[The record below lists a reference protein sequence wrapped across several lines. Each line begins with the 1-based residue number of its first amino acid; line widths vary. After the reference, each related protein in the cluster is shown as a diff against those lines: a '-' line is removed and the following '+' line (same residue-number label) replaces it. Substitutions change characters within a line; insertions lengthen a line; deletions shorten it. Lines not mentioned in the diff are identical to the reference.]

1 MDFLLLVIGL
11 VLLVV
16 SGDYLVESASAIARS
31 CKMSNLIIGLTVVA
45 FGTSAPELFVSVTS
59 SLSGS
64 SAIAVGNVV
73 GSNCI
78 NVSVIVGLTA
88 LICPFAVKKDCIT
101 IDTMFMLLIT
111 VALLGF
117 GLFGDGISRFEGFL
131 LFAMLVGYTFWRV
144 WKAKQDPQAAAE
156 AEAGVEVPEKE
167 RPVIVNIIIL
177 LASIG
182 FLAFGA
188 DLMVDAAKNIA
199 RDFGVT
205 ERVISVTVVALGTSL
220 PELTTS
226 VMGAIKGKE
235 DLAVGGIVGS
245 NIFNI
250 GSVLALSACA
260 SPIGFGDS
268 GITTPQFT
276 SDVLW
281 VLGFEVMLLIGLI
294 NVTNNLD
301 GFKNSRKISSLF
313 SAEHGLVGRIWGASA
328 LALYAVYVFFLL
340 SKPLANG

>member
-1 MDFLLLVIGL
+1 MDFLQLVIGL
-11 VLLVV
+11 VLLVFA
-16 SGDYLVESASAIARS
+16 GDYLVESASGIARS
-31 CKMSNLIIGLTVVA
+31 FKMSNLIIGLTVVA

-59 SLSGS
+59 SLTDS

-101 IDTMFMLLIT
+101 IDTMFMLFIT
-111 VALLGF
+111 LALLGL
-117 GLFGDGISRFEGFL
+117 GLFGEGISRFDGFL
-131 LFAMLVGYTFWRV
+131 LFAMLVGYTCWRIK
-144 WKAKQDPQAAAE
+144 KAKQNPEAMAE
-156 AEAGVEVPEKE
+156 AVAEVEVPEKE
-167 RPVIVNIIIL
+167 KPVFVNVLIL
-177 LASIG
+177 VASIG

-188 DLMVDAAKNIA
+188 DLMVEAAKNIA

-260 SPIGFGDS
+260 SPIGFS
-268 GITTPQFT
+268 EANITTPQFT
-276 SDVLW
+276 TDVLW
-281 VLGFEVMLLIGLI
+281 VFGFEVMLLIGLI
-294 NVTNNLD
+294 NVTNNVD
-301 GFKNSRKISSLF
+301 GFKNTGKLSCLF
-313 SAEHGLVGRIWGASA
+313 SAENGLVGRIWGACA
-328 LALYAVYVFFLL
+328 LGLYAVYVFLLL
-340 SKPLANG
+340 SKPVVN

>member
-1 MDFLLLVIGL
+1 MDFLQLVIGL
-11 VLLVV
+11 VLLVFA
-16 SGDYLVESASAIARS
+16 GDYLVESASGIARS
-31 CKMSNLIIGLTVVA
+31 FKMSNLIIGLTVVA

-59 SLSGS
+59 SLTDS

-101 IDTMFMLLIT
+101 IDTMFMLFIT
-111 VALLGF
+111 LVLLGL
-117 GLFGDGISRFEGFL
+117 GLFGEGISRFDGFL
-131 LFAMLVGYTFWRV
+131 LFAMLVGYTCWRIK
-144 WKAKQDPQAAAE
+144 KAKQNPEAMAE
-156 AEAGVEVPEKE
+156 AVAEVEVPEMEK
-167 RPVIVNIIIL
+167 PVFVNVLIL
-177 LASIG
+177 VASIG

-188 DLMVDAAKNIA
+188 DLMVEAAKNIA

-260 SPIGFGDS
+260 SPIGFS
-268 GITTPQFT
+268 EASITTPQFT
-276 SDVLW
+276 TDVLW
-281 VLGFEVMLLIGLI
+281 VFGFEVMLLIGLI
-294 NVTNNLD
+294 NVTNNVD
-301 GFKNSRKISSLF
+301 GFKNTGKLSSLF
-313 SAEHGLVGRIWGASA
+313 SAENGLVGRIWGACA
-328 LALYAVYVFFLL
+328 LGLYAVYVFLLL
-340 SKPLANG
+340 SKPVVN